1 MLHEFVT
8 SNRGELIKRCKAK
21 VAERFEPAE
30 VPPAI
35 DHGVPLFLQQF
46 VEMLRSEQSSTAG
59 ASDGEASVGSSS
71 EIARAAAI
79 HGSEL
84 LRQGF
89 SIGQVVHEYGDVCQ
103 SITELAVELGVRI
116 STEEFRSLNRCLDD
130 AIADAVKSWG
140 LSRQLMIDDRS
151 ASLKVRLDAFENEHD
166 RWVGIALR
174 AFTAIKTGNVG
185 VSGSTGSLLFH
196 AITELQRLVR
206 VALPELRAVAETPT
220 QRSAANDGSGAR

>member
-8 SNRGELIKRCKAK
+8 SNREELIKRCKAK

-35 DHGVPLFLQQF
+35 DHGVPLFLQQV
-46 VEMLRSEQSSTAG
+46 VEMLRSEQLSAAAG
-59 ASDGEASVGSSS
+59 EVDSGVASSS

-103 SITELAVELGVRI
+103 SVTELAVELGAPI
-116 STEEFRSLNRCLDD
+116 STEEFRTLNRCLDD

-140 LSRQLMIDDRS
+140 LSRQLMLDDRS
-151 ASLKVRLDAFENEHD
+151 ASQQVRLDTFESEHD
-166 RWVGIALR
+166 RWVNIALR

-185 VSGSTGSLLFH
+185 VSGSTGTLLFH
-196 AITELQRLVR
+196 ALTELERLTR
-206 VALPELRAVAETPT
+206 LALPELRAGAESPAQGNADTHSS
-220 QRSAANDGSGAR
+220 SAQ